1 MVCGRVRESGTTDCV
16 CNRWCVV
23 LEPPCIHGVERKG
36 VCVLCHVV
44 KDDFACASRAL
55 KKSAGVGTFQ
65 LDMNLKAD
73 VNEIRVLRVRNS
85 RVIAAVA
92 SSGLR
97 TRGGRFDLINLKDGS
112 RSHFTEFAR
121 LLEALQT
128 RPNHPAPTRASVPRT
143 VLPLARNW
151 KKIDLSSIEMAVLF
165 ILLASSAAFYAPPI
179 VPSHATTA
187 SRTSQPIVMK
197 RWDKRK
203 VRNSPR
209 GQ

>member
-1 MVCGRVRESGTTDCV
+1 MRESGTTDCV

-92 SSGLR
+92 EGLQAR
-97 TRGGRFDLINLKDGS
+97 AGRFDLQL
-112 RSHFTEFAR
+112 
-121 LLEALQT
+121 
-128 RPNHPAPTRASVPRT
+128 
-143 VLPLARNW
+143 
-151 KKIDLSSIEMAVLF
+151 
-165 ILLASSAAFYAPPI
+165 
-179 VPSHATTA
+179 
-187 SRTSQPIVMK
+187 
-197 RWDKRK
+197 
-203 VRNSPR
+203 
-209 GQ
+209 